1 MKKIGAF
8 LLAILLIASSVM
20 LFACGKDKTGSTSDG
35 KIHGAF
41 TLDKT
46 SAEPGE
52 SVKGTLEL
60 TENPGFNVMIIRFVC
75 PENTLEMVDVSENED
90 SGFDITS
97 GKSIIIDAGNEDS
110 HYTGK
115 VFDVEFKLSEK
126 AAEDFKIEVYCD
138 AARLSEVELE
148 SVFNTVEFKVITESA
163 AGYTDE
169 ETESDASLASVP
181 ETSEVPGAKELFEEE
196 KAKPFSFMWNYG
208 LINYY
213 KGEIVEDSEAL
224 DSGVWGWIGLAGA
237 LVIGY
242 LFGSVN
248 FAIVISK
255 LVFHEDIREK
265 GSGNAGMTNMMRT
278 YGSKYAALTLLGDFL
293 KTALAVVI
301 GRFLLGM
308 PGAYAAGLGAVVG
321 HMWPA
326 YYKFKGGK
334 GIAASFALVMMTY
347 PFVGGI
353 LFVLFVAVVAFT
365 KYLSLGSIMGVL
377 VFPFL
382 LSRITDASFIELI
395 CALLIAILVV
405 IKHKDNIKR
414 LYSGQEN
421 KFSFK
426 KSEKKSEQKTEQ

>member
-1 MKKIGAF
+1 MKKIGA
-8 LLAILLIASSVM
+8 LILAILLIASSAA
-20 LFACGKDKTGSTSDG
+20 LFACGNEEKPEPDG
-35 KIHGAF
+35 KIHGTF

-52 SVKGTLEL
+52 TVKGTLEL
-60 TENPGFNVMIIRFVC
+60 TENPGFNVMIIQFVC
-75 PENTLEMVDVSENED
+75 PENTLETVEVTEMKD
-90 SGFDITS
+90 SGLDVTA

-115 VFDVEFKLSEK
+115 AFDVEFKLSEK
-126 AAEDFKIEVYCD
+126 ATSDFTVEVYCD
-138 AARLSEVELE
+138 AARLSETEIE
-148 SVFNTVEFKVITESA
+148 GVFNTVEFKVIKESA
-163 AGYTDE
+163 AGYADE
-169 ETESDASLASVP
+169 ETEGETVGASVP
-181 ETSEVPGAKELFEEE
+181 ETSEVPSAKEIFEKE
-196 KAKPFSFMWNYG
+196 KAEPFSFMWNYG

-224 DSGVWGWIGLAGA
+224 DSGAWGWIGLAGA
-237 LVIGY
+237 LVVGY

-301 GRFLLGM
+301 GRFVLGM
-308 PGAYAAGLGAVVG
+308 PGAYAAGLGAVLG

-347 PFVGGI
+347 PLVGGI

-414 LYSGQEN
+414 LYAGQEN